1 MVTAHAIN
9 LSVLSECCM
18 VIGICHMDLLI
29 RETHS
34 LKGKRR
40 IVKQII
46 GRVKNKFNV
55 SIAEVGDQELWQ
67 RSQIGFCLVGND
79 KRFINASLD
88 KVIDFIETIN
98 SAEITNAD
106 MELLTF

>member
-1 MVTAHAIN
+1 MVVGVCHLD
-9 LSVLSECCM
+9 LSIKESN
-18 VIGICHMDLLI
+18 
-29 RETHS
+29 S

-40 IVKQII
+40 ILKRVIA
-46 GRVKNKFNV
+46 RVKNKFNV
-55 SIAEVGDQELWQ
+55 SIAEVADQDLWQ

-98 SAEITNAD
+98 SAEITSAD
-106 MELLTF
+106 MEILTF

>member
-1 MVTAHAIN
+1 
-9 LSVLSECCM
+9 M
-18 VIGICHMDLLI
+18 VIGICQLDLLI

-55 SIAEVGDQELWQ
+55 SIAEVGDQDLWQ
-67 RSQIGFCLVGND
+67 RSQIGFCLAGND
-79 KRFINASLD
+79 KRFINSALD
-88 KVIDFIETIN
+88 KIVDFIETIN

-106 MELLTF
+106 IEILSF